1 MAIDIATVHAGDSST
16 AEEKIQQLRGLFADA
31 PEVGKTALERVLQQL
46 TSQASDTPP
55 QPVESAGRAG
65 SRLGKVSELT
75 ILVPLAP
82 GGAERLRAFCHDDP
96 RLPGHH

>member
-55 QPVESAGRAG
+55 QPVECRPCRRRPRHALR
-65 SRLGKVSELT
+65 
-75 ILVPLAP
+75 IP
-82 GGAERLRAFCHDDP
+82 GQRHEDALRHG
-96 RLPGHH
+96 L